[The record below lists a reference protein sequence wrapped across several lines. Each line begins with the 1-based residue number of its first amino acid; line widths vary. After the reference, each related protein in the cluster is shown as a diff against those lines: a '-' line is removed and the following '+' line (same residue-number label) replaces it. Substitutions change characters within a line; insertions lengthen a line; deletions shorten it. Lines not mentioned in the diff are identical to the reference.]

1 MVQKLCGA
9 RDGGAKRT
17 GTYSQRVFEPSPAR
31 LASPKPADKA
41 LVQGLFIIQNIVD
54 DIQEHLVR
62 LTPVLR
68 NPDIGAGTDLL
79 CNQLLSI
86 RLATMLAGD
95 LHGFNGNGRI
105 AQNLLDKGP
114 QLINHLRLT
123 AFNG

>member
-1 MVQKLCGA
+1 MKLCGA

-41 LVQGLFIIQNIVD
+41 LVQGLFIIQNIMD
-54 DIQEHLVR
+54 DIQEHLIR
-62 LTPVLR
+62 LTPVLG
-68 NPDIGAGTDLL
+68 NPDIGAGTDFLR
-79 CNQLLSI
+79 NQLLGI
-86 RLATMLAGD
+86 RLTPVLASN
-95 LHGFNGNGRI
+95 LHGLDGNGRV
-105 AQNLLDKGP
+105 AQNLLDEGP